1 MLMGALGIKHSVV
14 RDKDTSAE
22 HEEWNKLIEDSRN
35 SFTDQIAE
43 MDPDIEGEIG
53 AEPTKEKHAKP
64 QRLLWQYVNGKLNP
78 DKVEAVVAKIKALF

>member
-1 MLMGALGIKHSVV
+1 MGALGIKHSVI

-22 HEEWNKLIEDSRN
+22 HVEWNQLIEDSKN

-53 AEPTKEKHAKP
+53 AERAKEKHAKP
-64 QRLLWQYVNGKLNP
+64 QNLLWQYVNGKLP
-78 DKVEAVVAKIKALF
+78 QDKVDAVVGKIKSLFW